1 MRFAPLL
8 VVFIFSACAIPV
20 PLLDPGS
27 RQLAEPDKD
36 VIFPSAG
43 SDQPSPSLNAATILA
58 LSIESPLPSLGSDSR
73 LIAESD
79 KAVLPHDSISPFSGL
94 EPEKRSPQPI
104 DPSLHLTAD
113 TTVLSHSIESS
124 DSRVKRAIDEPSSEK
139 DAAASLGAEIVL
151 PPMATEPTH
160 SLEIVHHTANET
172 VVDLETAL
180 ALDPPLE
187 IGILPTDDVNES
199 IAPEI
204 AHSVE
209 IGTPL
214 LSPNVSDATAAP
226 ETAHSLDSTFESVT
240 TPVNNET
247 DERND
252 STLATLS
259 NETAPALP
267 VTTPASELGIRALLP
282 LLPDLLNLIPVQN
295 SSFDSFWKQ
304 SKINFANNTAR
315 VMEEL
320 TRLPFDRNVVT
331 SVDGQAVDARLRKR
345 VEEMADQF
353 KEGFLVAGPERN
365 VEEIYVLAATYFCS
379 DCATVYS
386 LEAIYNISEAS
397 HNDHRGSE
405 NEFGNIT
412 SGYTC
417 GAFHRVSGVRLVRHQ
432 KGMSDVELDMSK
444 INKALSLLTS
454 QFGVARADRQASWK
468 KPEDNITLVPT
479 YNAARLPEFGAYP
492 KIRTLLNEVVSLKR
506 VRRLHNRCSHFKNAE
521 HDDHFFSSVCYEDEK
536 DTVRSFYASSAS
548 GEEEDKWAHSAIDL
562 KEVIHE
568 LLDDPNAGGD
578 VPPTTVA
585 RQAIELLRPEQSYRH
600 DTPSFWEIDEA
611 RSRVFRQQFLSPES
625 TDDGHRG
632 YSKYFARA
640 HDRSDIFLKR
650 AKVAVVQEHLTD
662 RDGYNVKVRAYL
674 DCDLFENAEY
684 REYASLPWWK
694 KYLNPINW
702 FQYWRKDCGVAELE
716 TERKKL
722 MHE

>member
-240 TPVNNET
+240 TPT

-412 SGYTC
+412 
-417 GAFHRVSGVRLVRHQ
+417 
-432 KGMSDVELDMSK
+432 
-444 INKALSLLTS
+444 
-454 QFGVARADRQASWK
+454 
-468 KPEDNITLVPT
+468 
-479 YNAARLPEFGAYP
+479 
-492 KIRTLLNEVVSLKR
+492 
-506 VRRLHNRCSHFKNAE
+506 
-521 HDDHFFSSVCYEDEK
+521 
-536 DTVRSFYASSAS
+536 
-548 GEEEDKWAHSAIDL
+548 
-562 KEVIHE
+562 VIHE

-578 VPPTTVA
+578 VPPTTVCETTHV
-585 RQAIELLRPEQSYRH
+585 RQSSFSVQSNLIAMSK

-650 AKVAVVQEHLTD
+650 AKVAVVQEHLT
-662 RDGYNVKVRAYL
+662 VS
-674 DCDLFENAEY
+674 FSIMPST
-684 REYASLPWWK
+684 ASTPAC
-694 KYLNPINW
+694 
-702 FQYWRKDCGVAELE
+702 RGGRS
-716 TERKKL
+716 T
-722 MHE
+722 

>member
-1 MRFAPLL
+1 MFSTAMIFFRAHRITPLPLFENHLHFLTHKIQMRFAPLL

-304 SKINFANNTAR
+304 SKINFAVSSYAMNIL
-315 VMEEL
+315 VIE
-320 TRLPFDRNVVT
+320 DRIA
-331 SVDGQAVDARLRKR
+331 SD
-345 VEEMADQF
+345 F
-353 KEGFLVAGPERN
+353 FL
-365 VEEIYVLAATYFCS
+365 IYPTMWHILHIWHVPL
-379 DCATVYS
+379 
-386 LEAIYNISEAS
+386 LKWAI
-397 HNDHRGSE
+397 RSE
-405 NEFGNIT
+405 N
-412 SGYTC
+412 S
-417 GAFHRVSGVRLVRHQ
+417 
-432 KGMSDVELDMSK
+432 
-444 INKALSLLTS
+444 LSHCAI
-454 QFGVARADRQASWK
+454 GGK
-468 KPEDNITLVPT
+468 KPIHCSFALHE
-479 YNAARLPEFGAYP
+479 R
-492 KIRTLLNEVVSLKR
+492 IRCAKS
-506 VRRLHNRCSHFKNAE
+506 VR
-521 HDDHFFSSVCYEDEK
+521 
-536 DTVRSFYASSAS
+536 
-548 GEEEDKWAHSAIDL
+548 I
-562 KEVIHE
+562 
-568 LLDDPNAGGD
+568 
-578 VPPTTVA
+578 
-585 RQAIELLRPEQSYRH
+585 LR
-600 DTPSFWEIDEA
+600 I
-611 RSRVFRQQFLSPES
+611 
-625 TDDGHRG
+625 
-632 YSKYFARA
+632 
-640 HDRSDIFLKR
+640 SDSII
-650 AKVAVVQEHLTD
+650 Q
-662 RDGYNVKVRAYL
+662 
-674 DCDLFENAEY
+674 
-684 REYASLPWWK
+684 
-694 KYLNPINW
+694 
-702 FQYWRKDCGVAELE
+702 
-716 TERKKL
+716 
-722 MHE
+722 